1 MEKVILFF
9 ETTITTP
16 QPWGAYHLCCMGV
29 LVACVA
35 LLVGFGRK
43 LRANPKAVRRMTAA
57 AGVFLITIEILK
69 QVFYGLHVGE
79 NGIYWDYPWWVFP
92 LQMCSTPMYV
102 CFALLFFRE
111 GRIQRALCS
120 YLGTFGMF
128 GGIVVMLLP
137 STVFTD
143 LLFVDLHTMIWHIL
157 LVCLGVLQWCGGTAG
172 QKAGD
177 FIGCTIL
184 FALFAGI
191 AAALDGALP
200 QLAEEGFNMFYL
212 SPYIPVSMSEFVEWF
227 WESVPYPVYLLTY
240 LAGFTAVAAA
250 IFFSARGIRAAARKS
265 EAQSGQKEFKN
276 E

>member
-9 ETTITTP
+9 ETKIATP
-16 QPWGAYHLCCMGV
+16 RPWGAYHLCCMCV

-35 LLVGFGRK
+35 LLVGFGKK

-57 AGVFLITIEILK
+57 AGVFLIAIEILK

-128 GGIVVMLLP
+128 GGEPQALTLRFSQNLAGVVLDRFGKDVALVP
-137 STVFTD
+137 HPDSGTFTVH
-143 LLFVDLHTMIWHIL
+143 VSA
-157 LVCLGVLQWCGGTAG
+157 VVS
-172 QKAGD
+172 
-177 FIGCTIL
+177 
-184 FALFAGI
+184 
-191 AAALDGALP
+191 P
-200 QLAEEGFNMFYL
+200 QFMG
-212 SPYIPVSMSEFVEWF
+212 W
-227 WESVPYPVYLLTY
+227 
-240 LAGFTAVAAA
+240 LAGFGKEAKLEAPAEVAAQFTA
-250 IFFSARGIRAAARKS
+250 WCRDIL
-265 EAQSGQKEFKN
+265 AQY
-276 E
+276 